1 MKQDTSIPQAVQ
13 MLVDEAEK
21 LTPPVDEEVKKILND
36 RGLLDCKRIKPL
48 LLEKFDSQKKI
59 VQVEGTSSIGSPH
72 FSNYVPGYIQYK
84 VDIKEGTKALL
95 ITSEALKLDA
105 VFGGIMGSSPSPSD
119 IGIAL
124 KKDDPITYDYNA
136 TPAQSSAD
144 LIISNAKKVKVFG
157 PCLQPGTHYLQL
169 LNYQTNQVIV
179 TSLNVKQLQEVPLG
193 LSNYN
198 NCVLT
203 FK

>member
-1 MKQDTSIPQAVQ
+1 MIRLQS
-13 MLVDEAEK
+13 
-21 LTPPVDEEVKKILND
+21 N
-36 RGLLDCKRIKPL
+36 KPL